1 MSQWGMIDIMAILP
15 LHLLNQKLR
24 VMRLLKILR
33 LAKLMKI
40 VRASRTLAQIQQRM
54 SVRFA
59 FVSLIKY
66 AVGSIFLM
74 HWFDD
79 LRWDHGH
86 RRLSHNYGTHDAEEF
101 SGRSLDD
108 SDWRVY
114 TQSFE
119 FAVMTMV
126 LGYGIAEPVTQI
138 EQGYAIVCMICM
150 GSFYAYMIASVCGI
164 ISVMDPAMT
173 EFHNNMDLLNQF
185 MKESKLP
192 PETRNRCRDY
202 FRFCKDHFTSKYYT
216 RILLQLS
223 PTIRGE
229 FAEHFHGV
237 WIRQISF
244 FNCPNLEERG
254 RFVIEVAVSLTLEGF
269 ARGEFVYHRGDPCLA
284 MFIIRRGIAGCNG
297 RVLRPGRFFGEDM
310 IVTNLRMSSA
320 SVLSFLDV
328 HRLSKDRL
336 DKRVKMKFHKAFDTL
351 LKGLRMKAGYAR
363 VTRAELE
370 VWKVKREAAL
380 QQSWERMCSLRVR
393 SVEEGMSARDRV
405 DIDRRFGTSRPNFDI
420 LELGRVEVRDLLK
433 VGDPEAIE
441 KTYHVDR
448 AARARLDQMLHEV
461 SAAQK
466 KLLETT
472 GETVIANAD
481 FLQKTVDEKL
491 NTMRDMLERLDENLD
506 GMMEKFRGFEAELAE
521 VKAAATPP
529 APNRTHDDFP
539 ADAPPHFVR
548 AVPDDDES
556 VFPDHDDV
564 SVMPDTE
571 PEPGLRPHL

>member
-54 SVRFA
+54 GVRFA

-74 HWFDD
+74 HWVACGWAFLPDMQNGFRINEKRRRPQGRAPSWLDQFDD

-86 RRLSHNYGTHDAEEF
+86 RKLSHNYGTHDAEEF

-328 HRLSKDRL
+328 HRLSKDSL
-336 DKRVKMKFHKAFDTL
+336 DKVLSKGTFPHTRALIHRQRVKMKFHKAFDTL
-351 LKGLRMKAGYAR
+351 LKGLRMKAGYER
-363 VTRAELE
+363 VTRGELE

-393 SVEEGMSARDRV
+393 SVEEGMSARDRA

-420 LELGRVEVRDLLK
+420 LELGRVEVD
-433 VGDPEAIE
+433 
-441 KTYHVDR
+441 
-448 AARARLDQMLHEV
+448 
-461 SAAQK
+461 S
-466 KLLETT
+466 
-472 GETVIANAD
+472 AD
-481 FLQKTVDEKL
+481 FWTDRSLASSSRSTVREVASKL
-491 NTMRDMLERLDENLD
+491 S
-506 GMMEKFRGFEAELAE
+506 
-521 VKAAATPP
+521 
-529 APNRTHDDFP
+529 RTLP
-539 ADAPPHFVR
+539 LK
-548 AVPDDDES
+548 S
-556 VFPDHDDV
+556 
-564 SVMPDTE
+564 S
-571 PEPGLRPHL
+571 